1 MLTVSHYTLAL
12 DRVTN
17 NEHNGRYVNKH
28 FEKHVITTNKVTLQK
43 TSTIRPH
50 WELRLM
56 LFWLFF
62 TMTKH
67 FFKIDSDI
75 VYESFLPFNFLNTD
89 FRIIYKL
96 WSKQAILPKT
106 VSVFNSV

>member
-17 NEHNGRYVNKH
+17 NEPNGRYVNKH

-50 WELRLM
+50 
-56 LFWLFF
+56 
-62 TMTKH
+62 
-67 FFKIDSDI
+67 
-75 VYESFLPFNFLNTD
+75 
-89 FRIIYKL
+89 
-96 WSKQAILPKT
+96 
-106 VSVFNSV
+106 